1 MSDRAGRMAEAVNTV
16 FHILAVLAFS
26 VLMAAAAFE
35 DFRRF
40 VIPNWLVLALVAV
53 WPLSLAAQGLALLT
67 ALGAVGAA
75 ALVFV
80 AGAVLFAR
88 GYVGG
93 GDVKLLCAA
102 ALWAGPAATPE
113 LLVVT
118 AGLGG
123 VLALFLLSPIGAHLS
138 LAGRVYFGSPGAAT
152 MDPAEQGR
160 VPMPYGVAIAGA
172 AVLVILQPFFG

>member
-1 MSDRAGRMAEAVNTV
+1 MSAAL
-16 FHILAVLAFS
+16 HILAALAFS

-53 WPLSLAAQGLALLT
+53 WPLFLAAQSVAPLAV
-67 ALGAVGAA
+67 LGAVGIA
-75 ALVFV
+75 ALVFIV
-80 AGAVLFAR
+80 GALLFAR

-123 VLALFLLSPIGAHLS
+123 VLGLFLLSPIGAHLS
-138 LAGRVYFGSPGAAT
+138 LAGRVYFGSPGAAAIN
-152 MDPAEQGR
+152 PAENGR
-160 VPMPYGVAIAGA
+160 VPMPYGIAIAGA
-172 AVLVILQPFFG
+172 AVFVILQPFFG

>member
-1 MSDRAGRMAEAVNTV
+1 MNTAL
-16 FHILAVLAFS
+16 HILAALAFS
-26 VLMAAAAFE
+26 ALMAAAAFE

-40 VIPNWLVLALVAV
+40 VIPNWLILALVAV
-53 WPLSLAAQGLALLT
+53 WPLLLAAQRIAPVT
-67 ALGAVGAA
+67 ALSAVGVA
-75 ALVFV
+75 ALVFLV
-80 AGAVLFAR
+80 GAVLFAR

-113 LLVVT
+113 LLIVT

-123 VLALFLLSPIGAHLS
+123 FLGLFLLSPIGAHLS
-138 LAGRVYFGSPGAAT
+138 LAGRVFFSPPGAAT
-152 MDPAEQGR
+152 MNPAEEGR